1 MINIEEIKSFFKGK
15 ILIQEPL
22 SKHTTFKIGG
32 VADFYFEPQ
41 NKKDLI
47 ELVDYFKKVKFPFII
62 IGNGSNLLVSDDGL
76 RSAVISLE
84 NSLNSKKFIDGYII
98 AEAGLKLS
106 TLVDFSIHNGK
117 IGLEMLAGIPGSLGG
132 ALIMNAS
139 AYGGSISDYLY
150 DVEVYKNSEVKIYK
164 KDEIDFS
171 YRRSSLL
178 DSVILEASFKL
189 SDGDIEKLSES
200 KKTLLEQ
207 RKVNQPVNYPSA
219 GCIFRNP
226 INHHAGVLIQEA
238 GLKGMKIG
246 GAEVSNLHGNFIIN
260 TDNAKAKDV
269 IELINLIKDRI
280 KIKNNIDLDVEIK
293 LVGFEDN
300 PFKNNE

>member
-1 MINIEEIKSFFKGK
+1 MININEIKSFFQGK

-22 SKHTTFKIGG
+22 SEHTTFKIGG

-41 NKKDLI
+41 NKKDFFG
-47 ELVDYFKKVKFPFII
+47 LVDYFIKIKFPFLI
-62 IGNGSNLLVSDDGL
+62 IGNGSNLLVNDDGL

-84 NSLNSKKFIDGYII
+84 NSLHSKKFVDGYII

-106 TLVDFSIHNGK
+106 ALVDFSIHNGK
-117 IGLEMLAGIPGSLGG
+117 AGLEMLAGIPGSLGG

-150 DVEVYKNSEVKIYK
+150 DVEVYKNGEIQRYK

-171 YRRSSLL
+171 YRRSGLL
-178 DSVILEASFKL
+178 DSVILETSFKL
-189 SDGDIEKLSES
+189 PNGDVEKLSET
-200 KKTLLEQ
+200 KRTLLEQ
-207 RKVNQPVNYPSA
+207 RKINQPVNYPSA
-219 GCIFRNP
+219 GCIFKNP
-226 INHHAGVLIQEA
+226 VNHHAAVLIQEA

-246 GAEVSNLHGNFIIN
+246 GAEISTLHGNFIIN

-269 IELINLIKDRI
+269 IELINTIKDKI
-280 KIKNNIDLDVEIK
+280 KIKNNIDLDVEVK
-293 LVGFEDN
+293 LIG
-300 PFKNNE
+300 FKNNPLKSNE